1 MEFKKIE
8 FCFKYKC
15 CLFLDLNIKIP
26 TTQKKEERNLKKKK
40 HTHTF
45 IEIHMVKKHEIKSYM
60 RPNYCIYHNYNL
72 QDLYLTVTLF
82 NLFTKVLKAP

>member
-1 MEFKKIE
+1 LIFVLNINLAC
-8 FCFKYKC
+8 FGFKYQNPNYLK
-15 CLFLDLNIKIP
+15 
-26 TTQKKEERNLKKKK
+26 KKEEKKFKEKK
-40 HTHTF
+40 HTHF
-45 IEIHMVKKHEIKSYM
+45 FEIYMVKKHEIMSYM